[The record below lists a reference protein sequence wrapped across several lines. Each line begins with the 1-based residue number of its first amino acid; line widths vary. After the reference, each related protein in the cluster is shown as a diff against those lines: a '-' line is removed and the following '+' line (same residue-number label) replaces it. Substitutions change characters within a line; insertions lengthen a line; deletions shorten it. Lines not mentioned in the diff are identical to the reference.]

1 MAEKPK
7 PDDSPLTFEEALGEL
22 EALVERMEEDQ
33 LPLEQLVAD
42 YERGHRLHLRC
53 EGLLS
58 AAKQRLEMITLRA
71 GGEIPLDSAAE
82 SADDGRLRAS
92 EDADDEPTDDEIRL
106 F

>member
-1 MAEKPK
+1 MAEKPQ
-7 PDDSPLTFEEALGEL
+7 PGDGPLNFEQALGEL

-42 YERGHRLHLRC
+42 YERGHRLQLRC
-53 EGLLS
+53 EALLT

-71 GGEIPLDSAAE
+71 GAEIPLDSPAE
-82 SADDGRLRAS
+82 SADTSSLRAS
-92 EDADDEPTDDEIRL
+92 EDADGEPIDDEIRL

>member
-1 MAEKPK
+1 MAEKK
-7 PDDSPLTFEEALGEL
+7 LPDDSPLSFEEALGEL

-42 YERGHRLHLRC
+42 YERGHRLQLRC

-71 GGEIPLDSAAE
+71 AAEIPLDSPAD
-82 SADDGRLRAS
+82 SADNRRLRAS
-92 EDADDEPTDDEIRL
+92 EDADDETTDPEIRL